1 MCVHGVPIV
10 LHFVLFLFPTWQ
22 MLTFFKGLTV
32 DTQLSR
38 GIQEESFN
46 IFKTS
51 LNKIKATGAT
61 AGH

>member
-1 MCVHGVPIV
+1 
-10 LHFVLFLFPTWQ
+10 